1 MAVHGGSREGGIAAS
16 EQTRAPVPLNH
27 VGRNIHNAVNLASV
41 FPLFTAKRGWR
52 GTGREEE

>member
-1 MAVHGGSREGGIAAS
+1 MGGSREGGIVAS
-16 EQTRAPVPLNH
+16 EKTRAPVPLYH